1 MVGNYELTRMGKP
14 CGHVAVEK
22 QGLYYHF
29 SCRCRLP
36 EGQMYCLTVHC
47 GDRQENLGVCVPMD
61 GQFGAEK
68 RIPCKRLGEG
78 TMEFSLLPKHEKREG
93 KFVPIY
99 PEAPFAY
106 LTRLEDAV
114 LESRD
119 GQLGIVI
126 RE

>member
-1 MVGNYELTRMGKP
+1 MVGDYELTRMGKP

-22 QGLYYHF
+22 QGLYYRF

-36 EGQMYCLTVHC
+36 EGQMYCLRVRC

-61 GQFGAEK
+61 GQFGAER

-78 TMEFSLLPKHEKREG
+78 TMEFSLLPKYEKTEG

-106 LTRLEDAV
+106 LTRLENAV